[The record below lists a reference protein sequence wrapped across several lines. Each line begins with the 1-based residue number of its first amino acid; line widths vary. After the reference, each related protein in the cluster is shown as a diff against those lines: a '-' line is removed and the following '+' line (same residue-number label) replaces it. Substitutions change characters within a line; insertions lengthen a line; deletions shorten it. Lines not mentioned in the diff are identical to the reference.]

1 MTGQRMLRL
10 TWALATALLVCAA
23 PPAAHAQDL
32 GVVQSD
38 ILVVDADRLFA
49 ETEFGRQMTAEL
61 EQERD
66 ALIAR
71 NRELEAKLESEEQTL
86 TELRAETTPQ
96 EFRELA
102 DAFDAKVQ
110 TIRAESER
118 RARDLERK
126 SNQARLKFMQTVEPL
141 LVDIMQ
147 DAGATVIMD
156 GRGILLR
163 AGAIDITDTAIV
175 RINNR
180 HGTMSSDN
188 SGDDAAKSDPG
199 DTAPDDDGAD
209 TDTTEPA
216 TKN

>member
-1 MTGQRMLRL
+1 MIGQCQAMLTRL
-10 TWALATALLVCAA
+10 FAA
-23 PPAAHAQDL
+23 GFFLFAVPFAGHAQGL

-38 ILVVDADRLFA
+38 ILVVDADRLFT
-49 ETEFGRQMTAEL
+49 ETELGQKIAAEL

-71 NRELEAKLESEEQTL
+71 NRELEAKLESEEQAL
-86 TELRAETTPQ
+86 TELRPETTPQ

-102 DAFDAKVQ
+102 DTFDTKVQ

-126 SNQARLKFMQTVEPL
+126 SNQARLRFMQTVEPVL
-141 LVDIMQ
+141 IEIMQ

-175 RINNR
+175 RIDNR
-180 HGTMSSDN
+180 LSSKGPDVPT
-188 SGDDAAKSDPG
+188 DEAPHSDPG
-199 DTAPDDDGAD
+199 APALGEAD
-209 TDTTEPA
+209 AETGTTELAP
-216 TKN
+216 KD

>member
-1 MTGQRMLRL
+1 MIGHRIVRL
-10 TWALATALLVCAA
+10 KWALTAAFLACAA
-23 PPAAHAQDL
+23 PLGTYAQDL

-38 ILVVDADRLFA
+38 ILVVDADQLFA
-49 ETEFGRQMTAEL
+49 DTDLGRQISDEL

-71 NRELEAKLESEEQTL
+71 NRELEAELESEEQAL
-86 TELRAETTPQ
+86 TELRPETNPQ

-102 DAFDAKVQ
+102 DAFDTKVQ

-126 SNQARLKFMQTVEPL
+126 SNQARLRFMQAVEPV

-175 RINNR
+175 RINDR
-180 HGTMSSDN
+180 LGAKLPDTAA
-188 SGDDAAKSDPG
+188 DDAPDPDLDAPKSDG
-199 DTAPDDDGAD
+199 LDLDAAP
-209 TDTTEPA
+209 TEPTTED
-216 TKN
+216 

>member
-1 MTGQRMLRL
+1 MAGQRMGRL
-10 TWALATALLVCAA
+10 TRALATALLLAA
-23 PPAAHAQDL
+23 TPLVTLAQDL

-38 ILVVDADRLFA
+38 VLVVDADRLFA
-49 ETEFGRQMTAEL
+49 ETELGQRMTSAL

-86 TELRAETTPQ
+86 TELRAETSPE
-96 EFRELA
+96 EFRDLA
-102 DAFDAKVQ
+102 DAFDSKVQ

-163 AGAIDITDTAIV
+163 AGAIDITDNAIV

-180 HGTMSSDN
+180 HGTPSTDAAD
-188 SGDDAAKSDPG
+188 DDAATSDPG
-199 DTAPDDDGAD
+199 GSAPGEGGAGGQ
-209 TDTTEPA
+209 TMEPA
-216 TKN
+216 TKD

>member
-1 MTGQRMLRL
+1 MIGHRIVRL
-10 TWALATALLVCAA
+10 KWVLTAAFLAFAA
-23 PPAAHAQDL
+23 PLGTYAQDL

-38 ILVVDADRLFA
+38 ILVIDADQLFA
-49 ETEFGRQMTAEL
+49 NTDLGRQISDEL

-71 NRELEAKLESEEQTL
+71 NRELEAELESEEQAL
-86 TELRAETTPQ
+86 TELRPETNPQ

-102 DAFDAKVQ
+102 DAFDTKVQ

-126 SNQARLKFMQTVEPL
+126 SNQARLRFMQAVEPV

-175 RINNR
+175 RINDR
-180 HGTMSSDN
+180 LGAKLPDTAA
-188 SGDDAAKSDPG
+188 DDAADP
-199 DTAPDDDGAD
+199 DLDAPKPGGLDLDAAP
-209 TDTTEPA
+209 TEPTTED
-216 TKN
+216 

>member
-1 MTGQRMLRL
+1 MTGQRMVRL
-10 TWALATALLVCAA
+10 TRALATACLVWAA
-23 PPAAHAQDL
+23 PLAAHAQDL
-32 GVVQSD
+32 GIVQSD

-49 ETEFGRQMTAEL
+49 ETAFGRQMTAEL

-71 NRELEAKLESEEQTL
+71 NRELEARLEAEEQTL
-86 TELRAETTPQ
+86 TELRAETSPQ

-102 DAFDAKVQ
+102 DAFDTKVQ

-141 LVDIMQ
+141 LIDIMQ

-163 AGAIDITDTAIV
+163 SGAIDITDNAIV

-180 HGTMSSDN
+180 HGSVSSGA
-188 SGDDAAKSDPG
+188 SGDDASKSDPG
-199 DTAPDDDGAD
+199 DPTPDEGGAD
-209 TDTTEPA
+209 AGTTKPA